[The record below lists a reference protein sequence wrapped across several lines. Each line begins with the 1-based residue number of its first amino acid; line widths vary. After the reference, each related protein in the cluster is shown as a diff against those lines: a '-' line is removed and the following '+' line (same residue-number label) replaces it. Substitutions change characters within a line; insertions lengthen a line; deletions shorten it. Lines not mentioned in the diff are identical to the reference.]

1 MRSPMSGPSEGPAA
15 FSAARGAILAVVNA
29 WPPMAAGTG
38 RAVHGMLSDR
48 PDTVVLAPRAAS
60 VTGTGRARVLP
71 VFRFSLRARGPLKV
85 YSALQHLEMVMAPL
99 IWCAGRR
106 PERRPSVVVAIQPL
120 FAGVGALLVR
130 RWFRIPFVVLVHGE
144 ELTTWRT
151 DRAPFQLR
159 HRLLGAVLGAASGV
173 VCNSIKTRQLASDL
187 YGVGDGKLHVIYPA
201 VAGSQRGEAG
211 PQAAA
216 IRQRFVGPGDHL
228 VLMVGRLGETHKGF
242 DTAIEALPLILAEQP
257 GAHLVMVGPGDQASL
272 RGLAHARGVAERV
285 HFAGLADDAT
295 LAALFAACDL
305 FLLPGRE
312 VAGSAEGFGVVF
324 LEAALAGKA
333 VVGGRV
339 GGVPDAVVDGET
351 GLLVDGRSS
360 AEVARAVVRLLCDPA
375 LATRL
380 GTRGRQRALA
390 EFDGRRQHE
399 QFENV
404 LRTVSPVGPRA

>member
-1 MRSPMSGPSEGPAA
+1 
-15 FSAARGAILAVVNA
+15 
-29 WPPMAAGTG
+29 
-38 RAVHGMLSDR
+38 
-48 PDTVVLAPRAAS
+48 
-60 VTGTGRARVLP
+60 
-71 VFRFSLRARGPLKV
+71 
-85 YSALQHLEMVMAPL
+85 
-99 IWCAGRR
+99 
-106 PERRPSVVVAIQPL
+106 
-120 FAGVGALLVR
+120 
-130 RWFRIPFVVLVHGE
+130 
-144 ELTTWRT
+144 
-151 DRAPFQLR
+151 
-159 HRLLGAVLGAASGV
+159 
-173 VCNSIKTRQLASDL
+173 
-187 YGVGDGKLHVIYPA
+187 
-201 VAGSQRGEAG
+201 
-211 PQAAA
+211 
-216 IRQRFVGPGDHL
+216 
-228 VLMVGRLGETHKGF
+228 
-242 DTAIEALPLILAEQP
+242 
-257 GAHLVMVGPGDQASL
+257 
-272 RGLAHARGVAERV
+272 VAERV